1 MDNGLLWAI
10 VLGVLGIAIP
20 VFAFVWEFVLSGRK
34 RLGYRVQ
41 MDTSVSDADPGYAG
55 VLENIRT
62 DTGDRLAKPSI
73 LLLRVENAGVTTIEQ
88 SDYAVT
94 EASWGVQVKF
104 PRRKVAGMAVT
115 EVNPPELEPIFTA
128 SEGLNHRYDDSAG
141 SGIITCR
148 RCCSTGTPTTRCWWS
163 SNASTGTPTSIPRS
177 TRRSGTGGRA

>member
-104 PRRKVAGMAVT
+104 PAARSPAWR
-115 EVNPPELEPIFTA
+115 
-128 SEGLNHRYDDSAG
+128 S
-141 SGIITCR
+141 
-148 RCCSTGTPTTRCWWS
+148 
-163 SNASTGTPTSIPRS
+163 PR
-177 TRRSGTGGRA
+177 